1 MNPPAMPRFDRGQP
15 VTASV
20 DLFNDGSYPD
30 QPAEGLLV
38 ANGTAGEV
46 VQVGLHE
53 QSNTPVYMV
62 EFASG
67 KVVGCLEQE
76 IEGR

>member
-1 MNPPAMPRFDRGQP
+1 MNMPRMPRFDCGQP
-15 VTASV
+15 VVAGV

-30 QPAEGLLV
+30 LAAEELLV
-38 ANGTAGEV
+38 GTGTAGEV

-53 QSNTPVYMV
+53 ESNTPVYMV
-62 EFASG
+62 EFTGG

-76 IEGR
+76 LEAR